1 MSSISRRSIL
11 GYSGTAAAGAVVG
24 TTAPA
29 QQAESAEAADTTA
42 TQFGEGT
49 LFSGTTSLGNADY
62 YLEIKF
68 SVSTAEAP
76 SENQISSL
84 EIADLLND
92 FAATRGWP
100 PITFWGTPP
109 QAKLN

>member
-1 MSSISRRSIL
+1 MSSISRRSLL

-24 TTAPA
+24 TAAPA
-29 QQAESAEAADTTA
+29 QQAEAADTT
-42 TQFGEGT
+42 TSQFGEGT
-49 LFSGTTSLGNADY
+49 LFSGTTSLGDADY

-76 SENQISSL
+76 SANQISSL
-84 EIADLLND
+84 EIADLLNE

-100 PITFWGTPP
+100 PVTFWGTPP
-109 QAKLN
+109 PAKLN